1 MKIGILFDDAGF
13 QNIDFRY
20 PENGNPGIGGTQ
32 FCFLMLIRYYSKI
45 NKTDELIVYH
55 LNSND
60 SNKYWENITLKHTS
74 LEDFSL
80 ECKKDNIDI
89 ALISISRLKIL
100 ENQLSLNCIKTI
112 VWAHNFLT
120 QELLNLTRKSEIV
133 KRIVFVGKEQYD
145 RYIDDD
151 IINKSVCIMN
161 IFNANCPEYQRES
174 QLKNIVTYTGAIV
187 KGKGFHVLAREW
199 TNILKE
205 VPDAELYVLGTGN
218 LYGGNIKMGKYGI
231 ASEEYEKEFIPY
243 LLDSEGKILP
253 SIHFMGILGKEKN
266 KIYQKTKVGII
277 NPTARTEIC
286 SISAIEMEACGIPV
300 VSKFH
305 NGMPDVIENKQTGL
319 LPKNKKSFRKNVI
332 KLLKDNQLNILYSKQ
347 AKTYVN
353 KKFNPHLGIKLWE
366 KTFNDVHND
375 ILPTYNPPQKNY
387 TNNFKFARVI
397 NRFLRYQLG
406 LRFLPSLACLEWK
419 IVKLLNR
426 K

>member
-1 MKIGILFDDAGF
+1 
-13 QNIDFRY
+13 
-20 PENGNPGIGGTQ
+20 
-32 FCFLMLIRYYSKI
+32 
-45 NKTDELIVYH
+45 
-55 LNSND
+55 
-60 SNKYWENITLKHTS
+60 
-74 LEDFSL
+74 
-80 ECKKDNIDI
+80 
-89 ALISISRLKIL
+89 
-100 ENQLSLNCIKTI
+100 
-112 VWAHNFLT
+112 
-120 QELLNLTRKSEIV
+120 
-133 KRIVFVGKEQYD
+133 
-145 RYIDDD
+145 
-151 IINKSVCIMN
+151 
-161 IFNANCPEYQRES
+161 
-174 QLKNIVTYTGAIV
+174 
-187 KGKGFHVLAREW
+187 
-199 TNILKE
+199 
-205 VPDAELYVLGTGN
+205 
-218 LYGGNIKMGKYGI
+218 
-231 ASEEYEKEFIPY
+231 
-243 LLDSEGKILP
+243 
-253 SIHFMGILGKEKN
+253 MGILGKEKN

-353 KKFNPHLGIKLWE
+353 KKFNPNLGIKLWE